1 MFTWNYQYI
10 SKARLAQAFLQ
21 MMLDPEKGDI
31 LVRIHTAIHLED
43 EAVELARFIKTIV
56 PSAKIV
62 GTSTSAVINWGKL
75 AMNQCVISVTQ
86 MDGGHVNT
94 AIIATRDRETGL
106 PITVDDVCHTAQ
118 CRVFS
123 KDTKLI
129 LTFLAGD
136 YLDIQKM
143 VDRSNECAP
152 GVQMIGGI
160 VNAARIGQ
168 QAACKSGFIFDENG
182 WTSEGLLIATIGG
195 SEVESFCTYAT
206 GVQAIGDEYEIT
218 DAFGN
223 CILGLAGVDAAKEY
237 HTGIGEALTHRQEL
251 ADLFPLVYADMPD
264 IPVPIRFRENC
275 SLEEL
280 YPKDD
285 PANAE
290 RYAQRPDLDPE
301 ERKSYIQTNHNV
313 TVGRKLRRAFLYD
326 RKIIADNHAMFLHV
340 ENFEKAETLFGYS
353 GEIRSL
359 IYSNCAKW
367 ELSAYENSNMS
378 GCVTAGEI
386 VYANGRNTLADSAFA
401 VAVIGEA
408 ESTQEYNPYAFSK
421 TDSLAADNKA
431 LLNYLVDIESMV
443 QKAGPEAS
451 VAEGLRSFVRDCEL
465 KLLYS
470 ENEDI
475 PNEAA
480 LNMDMKLKGYD
491 RICIVNV
498 LDTSSMKIVFDESTI
513 QLTRRAF
520 IAKCVEFARR
530 RNYRAYVL
538 EDWRIAI
545 GAPSYTVAVRTMTRD
560 MELLQKELFASAE
573 GLIAIV
579 PTFCII
585 SGCTVDNINTVYSS
599 ARLEML
605 NKNIQFHVCD
615 ARSYQS
621 DEESIRERYRMLN
634 LINYAIAHDR
644 IIPYY
649 QGIHD
654 NATGTIHHYESLM
667 RLEDE
672 EGNVYSPY
680 RFLDVARSYG
690 LLYDS
695 ASAIMIRKVF
705 ERFRNAE
712 DVSVSINLGIR
723 DIKNRETMEYVYDF
737 LASVKHPENFVFEI
751 LENEDVDAYE
761 VIENFVDRVHQLGGK
776 ISIDDFG
783 SGYSNLQHIVAINSD
798 YLKIDGSI
806 IRKCCE
812 SREAEYIITLIMGW
826 KKLSAQKIRIV
837 AEFVEN
843 EEIQTML
850 MKYGIDFSQ
859 GYLFSKPSPNIA
871 V

>member
-1 MFTWNYQYI
+1 
-10 SKARLAQAFLQ
+10 
-21 MMLDPEKGDI
+21 
-31 LVRIHTAIHLED
+31 
-43 EAVELARFIKTIV
+43 
-56 PSAKIV
+56 
-62 GTSTSAVINWGKL
+62 
-75 AMNQCVISVTQ
+75 
-86 MDGGHVNT
+86 
-94 AIIATRDRETGL
+94 
-106 PITVDDVCHTAQ
+106 
-118 CRVFS
+118 
-123 KDTKLI
+123 
-129 LTFLAGD
+129 
-136 YLDIQKM
+136 
-143 VDRSNECAP
+143 
-152 GVQMIGGI
+152 
-160 VNAARIGQ
+160 
-168 QAACKSGFIFDENG
+168 
-182 WTSEGLLIATIGG
+182 
-195 SEVESFCTYAT
+195 
-206 GVQAIGDEYEIT
+206 
-218 DAFGN
+218 
-223 CILGLAGVDAAKEY
+223 
-237 HTGIGEALTHRQEL
+237 
-251 ADLFPLVYADMPD
+251 
-264 IPVPIRFRENC
+264 
-275 SLEEL
+275 
-280 YPKDD
+280 
-285 PANAE
+285 
-290 RYAQRPDLDPE
+290 
-301 ERKSYIQTNHNV
+301 
-313 TVGRKLRRAFLYD
+313 
-326 RKIIADNHAMFLHV
+326 
-340 ENFEKAETLFGYS
+340 
-353 GEIRSL
+353 
-359 IYSNCAKW
+359 
-367 ELSAYENSNMS
+367 
-378 GCVTAGEI
+378 
-386 VYANGRNTLADSAFA
+386 
-401 VAVIGEA
+401 
-408 ESTQEYNPYAFSK
+408 
-421 TDSLAADNKA
+421 
-431 LLNYLVDIESMV
+431 
-443 QKAGPEAS
+443 
-451 VAEGLRSFVRDCEL
+451 
-465 KLLYS
+465 
-470 ENEDI
+470 
-475 PNEAA
+475 
-480 LNMDMKLKGYD
+480 
-491 RICIVNV
+491 
-498 LDTSSMKIVFDESTI
+498 
-513 QLTRRAF
+513 
-520 IAKCVEFARR
+520 
-530 RNYRAYVL
+530 
-538 EDWRIAI
+538 
-545 GAPSYTVAVRTMTRD
+545 
-560 MELLQKELFASAE
+560 
-573 GLIAIV
+573 
-579 PTFCII
+579 
-585 SGCTVDNINTVYSS
+585 
-599 ARLEML
+599 ML